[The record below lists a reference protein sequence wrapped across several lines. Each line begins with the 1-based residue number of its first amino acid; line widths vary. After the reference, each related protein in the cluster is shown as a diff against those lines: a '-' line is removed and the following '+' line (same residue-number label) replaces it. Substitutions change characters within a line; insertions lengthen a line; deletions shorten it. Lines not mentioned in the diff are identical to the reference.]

1 MIKEVELIDK
11 DNIIE
16 RLEGFVKSFCKDD
29 VGKYTDL
36 IEGVNY
42 AIAEI
47 SVTKPK
53 AKIFEEAE
61 SEDEE

>member
-1 MIKEVELIDK
+1 MIKEIELIEK

-16 RLEGFVKSFCKDD
+16 RLEDFLIRFCEGDLE
-29 VGKYTDL
+29 KYKDL

-53 AKIFEEAE
+53 AKIYEEVE
-61 SEDEE
+61 SEE

>member
-1 MIKEVELIDK
+1 MIKEIDLIDK
-11 DNIIE
+11 DAIVKK
-16 RLEGFVKSFCKDD
+16 LESFVKSFCKDD
-29 VGKYTDL
+29 AEKYKDL

-42 AIAEI
+42 AIAKI

-61 SEDEE
+61 SEDKE